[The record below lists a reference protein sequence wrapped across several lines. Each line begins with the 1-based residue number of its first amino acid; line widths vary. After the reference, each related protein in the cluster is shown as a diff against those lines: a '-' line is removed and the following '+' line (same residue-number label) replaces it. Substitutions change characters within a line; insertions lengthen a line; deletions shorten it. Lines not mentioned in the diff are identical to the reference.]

1 MGPCWSAFGPSGG
14 RRLDSR
20 STVGVP
26 VPAADGAVSP
36 APTRSVCG
44 GTRTRTR
51 ALIGLAVV
59 GSLLGLPA
67 CSGGESSAEPASPSP
82 TVPDS
87 RPSPTTTAGTSDP
100 EDEAAAQAAMAA
112 YRDLTELVQNARRD
126 PSQDW
131 LPAYTQLAA
140 DPYRSAE
147 LLEIS
152 ALRDRGIAHSGA
164 VTNAPEVT
172 GVDLTGG
179 TDGTLQTV
187 TIEDCV
193 DTRDF
198 PATVRATGEVIS
210 AERPPH
216 VAVATVVFYP
226 APEDRWLVTAV
237 EVRDEMC

>member
-1 MGPCWSAFGPSGG
+1 M
-14 RRLDSR
+14 
-20 STVGVP
+20 P
-26 VPAADGAVSP
+26 VPTVDGAVFSP
-36 APTRSVCG
+36 APTRPAGG
-44 GTRTRTR
+44 GTRMRTR
-51 ALIGLAVV
+51 KWIGLAVL
-59 GSLLGLPA
+59 GSLLALPA
-67 CSGGESSAEPASPSP
+67 CGGGESSAEPASPSP

-87 RPSPTTTAGTSDP
+87 RPSPTTSATTSDP
-100 EDEAAAQAAMAA
+100 KDEAAAQAAMAV

-140 DPYRSAE
+140 DPYRSTE

-172 GVDLTGG
+172 SVDLTGG

-198 PATVRATGEVIS
+198 PATVQATGEVIS

-226 APEDRWLVTAV
+226 PPEDRWLVAAV
-237 EVRDEMC
+237 EVRDETC

>member
-1 MGPCWSAFGPSGG
+1 MGPYWIAVGSSGG
-14 RRLDSR
+14 RRLETR

-26 VPAADGAVSP
+26 EPAADGAVPP

-51 ALIGLAVV
+51 ELIGLAVL
-59 GSLLGLPA
+59 GSLLALPA

-112 YRDLTELVQNARRD
+112 YRELNELVQDARRD

-140 DPYRSAE
+140 DPYRSTE

-164 VTNAPEVT
+164 VTNASATRRPRTTPWPRSRVATPHAERVW
-172 GVDLTGG
+172 VLQRPAPRHR
-179 TDGTLQTV
+179 DGHNDDASA
-187 TIEDCV
+187 ESAA
-193 DTRDF
+193 
-198 PATVRATGEVIS
+198 PATPQAPGW
-210 AERPPH
+210 PP
-216 VAVATVVFYP
+216 
-226 APEDRWLVTAV
+226 L
-237 EVRDEMC
+237 